1 MIFKSFIRILF
12 AATAILFITA
22 FESSAQTVEI
32 IMQKEVFTDQ
42 MKTEFV
48 VRCSADYDIEMI
60 VFSGEFQ
67 ALYQKSTLTSGDN
80 KFDLHTPDLPEG
92 KYFILVTGEGI
103 HVEKEFFVARK
114 N

>member
-1 MIFKSFIRILF
+1 
-12 AATAILFITA
+12 
-22 FESSAQTVEI
+22 
-32 IMQKEVFTDQ
+32 MQKEVFTDQ

-48 VRCSADYDIEMI
+48 VRCSADHDIEMI

-80 KFDLHTPDLPEG
+80 KFELHTPDLPEG
-92 KYFILVTGEGI
+92 KYFILVTGDDI
-103 HVEKEFFVARK
+103 HIEKEFFVARK